1 MLLYLEDLA
10 VGQRFSSKTH
20 QLDEEQ
26 VKAFARQFDP
36 QPFHLDSSAADSS
49 FFGQLV
55 ASGWHTASITMRLL
69 VEGGLPLAGGIVGGG
84 VEISWPQPTQPN
96 ALLHAESEIL
106 ALSVARPRAPRG
118 TVSVRCQTCDQTGA
132 IVQVLKA
139 NLVVH
144 RRPRPAQAGSA

>member
-1 MLLYLEDLA
+1 VLLYLEDLA
-10 VGQRFSSKTH
+10 VGQRFISRTH

-26 VKAFARQFDP
+26 VTAFARNFDP
-36 QPFHLDSSAADSS
+36 QPFHVDPVAARDS
-49 FFGQLV
+49 FFGHLV

-96 ALLHAESEIL
+96 ALLRAESEIL
-106 ALSVARPRAPRG
+106 ALTVARPKAPRG
-118 TVSVRCQTCDQTGA
+118 TVTVRCQTCDQTGA

-144 RRPRPAQAGSA
+144 RRPKPQGAASK

>member
-10 VGQRFSSKTH
+10 VGQRFTSRTH

-36 QPFHLDSSAADSS
+36 QPFHLDNIAAENS

-96 ALLHAESEIL
+96 ALLHAESEIV
-106 ALSVARPRAPRG
+106 ALSAARPRAPRG
-118 TVSVRCQTCDQTGA
+118 TVTVRCQTCDQTGA
-132 IVQVLKA
+132 IVQVLTA

-144 RRPRPAQAGSA
+144 RRPKPVPPDAT